1 MKVWDGTA
9 NIIHITQITCKFIN
23 NAMMTYNTQ
32 LNFFRLK
39 VLLQFFVHKNRPQSN
54 GNLIAE
60 ITQLPTDCISGYL
73 IFDGKNYSDCV
84 NDLWFSFLAKL

>member
-1 MKVWDGTA
+1 
-9 NIIHITQITCKFIN
+9 
-23 NAMMTYNTQ
+23 MMTYNTQ

-39 VLLQFFVHKNRPQSN
+39 VLVQFFDPKNRPQSN

-60 ITQLPTDCISGYL
+60 ITQLPTDCSGYL

-84 NDLWFSFLAKL
+84 ANDLRFSFLAKL